1 MKNSEKKEKC
11 NKKEE
16 KLKKDSKEL
25 IKKDTKR
32 AKGKLKS
39 IFNVLKNKWLKNTTM
54 TVVLIAI
61 IIGAYIG
68 INFVFEKLNLT
79 DIDFTK
85 SKMFTLSEASKT
97 KIKDIDKEVNI
108 TLINLSEY
116 QYLIDYANKYTQLNK
131 NIKVEQIDDLVSR
144 VDLKEKYNLQDTSQ
158 IIIIKTEEND
168 TTLSMYDLTTYDY
181 STGEQIDR
189 TEEAITNAIVNITLE
204 DKPKIY
210 FLTGHNK
217 YPTDYF
223 NVLLSKLEDEA
234 NEVKTWDILINGDI
248 PEDTDCLIITTLK
261 DDLTELER
269 DEILKY
275 IINGGNIMLLNDPN
289 PTDTEMS
296 NFNKILETYG
306 ISMPKGIVF
315 EQEDSRMLYGSP
327 VFVKPTIEH
336 NPNSSNVNMEIDFCL
351 LESGI
356 IEFEESDKLK
366 ELGIEYTKIAQT
378 SGKAFLRTN
387 YSIQTLDKTD
397 SDEDASHKTV
407 AAIVTKTINDETKSK
422 LVVYANSAFATNM
435 EIPLNQMYYTYAI
448 DLRNNQDM
456 ILNSIS
462 YLTERT
468 DTIII
473 RKDND
478 SVKYTVTKA
487 QNNIILI
494 IIFSIPALIVITGIV
509 VWQVRRRRK

>member
-1 MKNSEKKEKC
+1 MKNSEKKKNC

-16 KLKKDSKEL
+16 KLKKDSKEF
-25 IKKDTKR
+25 IKKDTK
-32 AKGKLKS
+32 KTKNEFKS
-39 IFNVLKNKWLKNTTM
+39 IMNVLKNKWLKNTTM

-85 SKMFTLSEASKT
+85 SKMYTLSEASKT

-108 TLINLSEY
+108 TLINLGEY
-116 QYLIDYANKYTQLNK
+116 QYLIDYANKYTQVNK

-144 VDLKEKYNLQDTSQ
+144 IDLKEKYNLQDTSQ

-168 TTLSMYDLTTYDY
+168 TTLGMYDLITYDY

-204 DKPKIY
+204 DKPKIH

-234 NEVKTWDILINGDI
+234 NEVKTWDILINGEI
-248 PEDTDCLIITTLK
+248 PEDTDCLIITTPK
-261 DDLTELER
+261 EDFTELER
-269 DEILKY
+269 DAILTY
-275 IINGGNIMLLNDPN
+275 INNGGNIMLLNDPN
-289 PTDTEMS
+289 PTDTELN
-296 NFNKILETYG
+296 NFNKILEAYG

-315 EQEDSRMLYGSP
+315 EEEDTKMLYGSP
-327 VFVKPTIEH
+327 VFVIPTIEH
-336 NPNSSNVNMEIDFCL
+336 NPITSHINMEIDFCL

-378 SGKAFLRTN
+378 SEKAFLRTN
-387 YSIQTLDKTD
+387 YSIEALNKTD
-397 SDEDASHKTV
+397 SDLDAAYKTV

-435 EIPLNQMYYTYAI
+435 QIPLNQMYYTYAI

-456 ILNSIS
+456 VLNSIS

-487 QNNIILI
+487 QNNIILVV
-494 IIFSIPALIVITGIV
+494 IFSIPALIVITGIV
-509 VWQVRRRRK
+509 VWQIRRRRK